1 MLQVDSLFCRKIQ
14 HFKMKILHIS
24 TIIEWRGGDKQLLTT
39 IDILKAEKDLEHF
52 ILCPEGSVL
61 ADKCREM
68 GITYFTA
75 QKKSKFS
82 PAFLKKIISV
92 VKSEN
97 IDVIHVHDSTALSLT
112 LLALNFLPK
121 IKLVYSRKRNK
132 IVKNNFFKR
141 FKYNSHR
148 IDHIICV
155 SQAVKDVLIPVLSQP
170 EKARVIYDGI
180 DVDEIS
186 RHTNTN
192 LLRNQYNID
201 SETLIIGNIA
211 GLTKQKDLLTFI
223 DAAHLILN
231 QTQRKIKFLI
241 VGEGPLEA
249 ELKNYANSL
258 SVQEHI
264 IFTGFRNDVN
274 KILPEFDI
282 FMISSETEGL
292 PLSVLEAFACHVP
305 VVATSAGGTGEAVKN
320 RETGM
325 ISPVKDAGALSENV
339 LEVIKQPVLAE
350 TMKNNAFQL
359 VNEKFTLE
367 VMRREYSGFYRS
379 IETF

>member
-1 MLQVDSLFCRKIQ
+1 
-14 HFKMKILHIS
+14 MKILHIS

-39 IDILKAEKDLEHF
+39 IDILEAEKDLQHF

-75 QKKSKFS
+75 TKKSKFS
-82 PAFLKKIISV
+82 LAFLKKIIAV

-112 LLALNFLPK
+112 LLAINFLPGT
-121 IKLVYSRKRNK
+121 KLVYSRKRNK
-132 IVKNNFFKR
+132 IVKNNFLKR
-141 FKYNSHR
+141 FKYNSSR

-155 SQAVKDVLIPVLSQP
+155 SQAVKDVLLPVLSNP

-180 DVDEIS
+180 YVDEIS
-186 RHTNTN
+186 GHSNTN
-192 LLRNQYNID
+192 LLRNQYNINPQ
-201 SETLIIGNIA
+201 TLIIGNIA
-211 GLTKQKDLLTFI
+211 GLTKQKDLFTFI
-223 DAAHLILN
+223 DAAKLILN
-231 QTQRKIKFLI
+231 QTKRKIKFLI
-241 VGEGPLEA
+241 VGEGPLEN
-249 ELKNYANSL
+249 ELKKYAENLNL
-258 SVQEHI
+258 SDHI

-292 PLSVLEAFACHVP
+292 PLSVLEAFACQVP

-325 ISPVKDAGALSENV
+325 ISPVMNAGALAENV
-339 LEVIKQPVLAE
+339 LEVLNNPELAE
-350 TMKNNAFQL
+350 KMKQNAFQL
-359 VNEKFTLE
+359 VKNNFTLD
-367 VMRREYSGFYRS
+367 VMKREYSKFYKS
-379 IETF
+379 IET